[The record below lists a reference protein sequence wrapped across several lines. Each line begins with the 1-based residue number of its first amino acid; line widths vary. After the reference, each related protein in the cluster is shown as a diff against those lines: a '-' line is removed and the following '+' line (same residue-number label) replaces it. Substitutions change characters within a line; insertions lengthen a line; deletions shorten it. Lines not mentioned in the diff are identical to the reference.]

1 MNTMIA
7 KKTIITMLREA
18 SDYFKNNSV
27 VMQFIP
33 IFLILAYLTH
43 QYEFTMLSHSI
54 LGKLFAVVLILYYT
68 RMDFVYG
75 TVCCAVVIWYYQQ
88 TEMEGFELEKKK
100 IERFYLL
107 GHSMGG
113 MIVQEM
119 VKLVGEKILKLIC
132 YGTGPRGNIPGRFE
146 TIDVSRDKLKI
157 NGLDNTAYR
166 IAKTWFIE
174 EDKSKYFYL
183 CEEAGKQTS
192 LEAADNALVAMKNWS
207 GIENLKNIKN
217 ETLIIWGD
225 QDKAY
230 NFNQVETLKEN
241 ITNSDL
247 RIVDGCSHNVHLEKP
262 DEFNTIVSEFLQKN

>member
-1 MNTMIA
+1 MQDIFVEDVGSGPV
-7 KKTIITMLREA
+7 LVLVHGFLGS
-18 SDYFKNNSV
+18 SDMWLPQIKYFKNDFRIITPALPGFGKNSLDNSCNSIEC
-27 VMQFIP
+27 MAKA
-33 IFLILAYLTH
+33 ILRSL
-43 QYEFTMLSHSI
+43 
-54 LGKLFAVVLILYYT
+54 
-68 RMDFVYG
+68 
-75 TVCCAVVIWYYQQ
+75 
-88 TEMEGFELEKKK
+88 ELKK
-100 IERFYLL
+100 INNFNLL

-119 VKLVGEKILKLIC
+119 AKIAGEKILKLIC

-146 TIDVSRDKLKI
+146 TIDVSREKLKT

-262 DEFNTIVSEFLQKN
+262 DEFNIIVSEFLKKN

>member
-1 MNTMIA
+1 MQDIFAVDTENGTPLVLVHGFLGSSEMWSPQI
-7 KKTIITMLREA
+7 KF
-18 SDYFKNNSV
+18 FKNNFRVIVPTLPGFGKSNTMKSCDSIECMAEV
-27 VMQFIP
+27 
-33 IFLILAYLTH
+33 ILN
-43 QYEFTMLSHSI
+43 F
-54 LGKLFAVVLILYYT
+54 
-68 RMDFVYG
+68 
-75 TVCCAVVIWYYQQ
+75 
-88 TEMEGFELEKKK
+88 LEKKK
-100 IERFYLL
+100 INNFNLL

-119 VKLVGEKILKLIC
+119 VKIAGKKILKLIC

-146 TIDVSRDKLKI
+146 TIDQSREKLKI
-157 NGLDNTAYR
+157 NGLKKTAYR

-174 EDKSKYFYL
+174 GDKSKYFYL
-183 CEEAGKQTS
+183 CKEAGKQTS

-230 NFNQVETLKEN
+230 NFDQVETLKEN

-262 DEFNTIVSEFLQKN
+262 DEFNTIVSEFLKK